1 MAVKIHPSLRAIA
14 LAAPLA
20 LAGMAGATAVSAQDF
35 EAVLAAP
42 DDVELNLA
50 FAREQARQGNLSVA
64 ASTLERLLINEPNR
78 HSVRLFYA
86 VVLYRLGDLQN
97 ARAQLDQLE
106 TAPLTPQQRAEAS
119 AYSGRVDDGLAT
131 SSFSGS
137 LGVGVVYEDNASG
150 AYFTQFDFF
159 GAPPEE
165 SGTSSEV
172 ALSLEGRTNIG
183 SSRMWEA
190 FARTRLVDRSNF
202 DGAGV
207 DFQRGDLEVGLT
219 RTTRLTEMNM
229 AVIARQVRLEGE
241 PNLTEFGGRADFG
254 WRYTNALTVR
264 GHVEAVD
271 QDFEEPLI
279 DFLSFVLGGDRDGT
293 RFNIGASVNNR
304 FTARSSFDLGVDYEA
319 KDADYAPFGYS
330 GPRVWGAFDHRFDK
344 GVYVTASGSI
354 RWVEYDEEDPFFLGV
369 GITREDTRANAR
381 IAVGAPLSA
390 FTAAGTTGDYR
401 EDVVLE
407 GALTYGSRDST
418 SPIADFD
425 GWGADLRLVW
435 RFGANN

>member
-1 MAVKIHPSLRAIA
+1 MAVRFHPSLRAIA

-20 LAGMAGATAVSAQDF
+20 LGLAAGVNAASAQDF
-35 EAVLAAP
+35 DAVLAAP

-86 VVLYRLGDLQN
+86 VVLYRLGDYQN

-106 TAPLTPQQRAEAS
+106 TAPLTPQQRAEAA
-119 AYSGRVDDGLAT
+119 AYSGRVDDRLAT

-150 AYFTQFDFF
+150 AYFTQFDLF
-159 GAPPEE
+159 GGPPEE
-165 SGTSSEV
+165 SGSSSEV
-172 ALSLEGRTNIG
+172 ALTLEGRTDIG
-183 SSRMWEA
+183 AGRIWEA

-207 DFQRGDLEVGLT
+207 DYQRGDLEVGLT
-219 RTTRLTEMNM
+219 RTTRLTKMNL
-229 AVIARQVRLEGE
+229 VGVARQVRLEGE
-241 PNLTEFGGRADFG
+241 PQLDELGARADFS

-264 GHVEAVD
+264 GHVETVD
-271 QDFEEPLI
+271 QDFQEPLI
-279 DFLSFVLGGDRDGT
+279 DLAAPFLGGDRDGT
-293 RFNIGASVNNR
+293 RFNVGVSVSNR
-304 FTARSSFDLGVDYEA
+304 FTARSAFDIGLDYEA

-330 GPRVWGAFDHRFDK
+330 GPRVWAAFDHRFDK
-344 GVYVTASGSI
+344 GVYITAAGSI
-354 RWVEYDEEDPFFLGV
+354 RWLDYDEPDAFFLLGA
-369 GITREDTRANAR
+369 TREDTRGNAR
-381 IAVGAPLSA
+381 LALGAPLSA
-390 FTAAGTTGDYR
+390 FTASGATGDHR
-401 EDVVLE
+401 EDVTLE
-407 GALTYGSRDST
+407 GAITYGRRDST
-418 SPIADFD
+418 SPIADYD

-435 RFGANN
+435 RFGANH

>member
-1 MAVKIHPSLRAIA
+1 MAVGIHPSLRAIA

-20 LAGMAGATAVSAQDF
+20 FGLVAGAASAQDF

-50 FAREQARQGNLSVA
+50 FAREQARQGNLSIA

-106 TAPLTPQQRAEAS
+106 TAPLTAQQRAEAE
-119 AYSGRVDDGLAT
+119 AYAGRVDDGLAT

-137 LGVGVVYEDNASG
+137 LGVGVIYEDNASG

-159 GAPPEE
+159 GTPPEE
-165 SGTSSEV
+165 EGTSSEV
-172 ALSLEGRTNIG
+172 ALTLEGRTNLG
-183 SSRMWEA
+183 VSRTWEA
-190 FARTRLVDRSNF
+190 FARTRLVDRANF

-219 RTTRLTEMNM
+219 RSTRLTQTNL
-229 AVIARQVRLEGE
+229 VVVSRQVRLEGE
-241 PNLTEFGGRADFG
+241 PQLTEFGARADFS
-254 WRYTNALTVR
+254 WRYTNAVTVR
-264 GHVEAVD
+264 GRVEAVD
-271 QDFEEPLI
+271 QNFEEPVI
-279 DFLSFVLGGDRDGT
+279 DSLFAFLGGDRDGT
-293 RFNIGASVNNR
+293 RFNVGVSLSNR
-304 FTARSSFDLGVDYEA
+304 FAARSSFDFGVDYEA

-330 GPRVWGAFDHRFDK
+330 GPRVWGGFDHRFDK
-344 GVYVTASGSI
+344 GVYLNASGAI
-354 RWVEYDEEDPFFLGV
+354 RWLQYDEPDNFFLG
-369 GITREDTRANAR
+369 GATREDARVNAR
-381 IAVGAPLSA
+381 LALGAPLSA
-390 FTAAGTTGDYR
+390 FTRTGATGDFR
-401 EDVVLE
+401 EDVTLE
-407 GALTYGSRDST
+407 GALTYGSREST

-435 RFGANN
+435 RFGANR

>member
-20 LAGMAGATAVSAQDF
+20 LGLAAGANAVSAQDF
-35 EAVLAAP
+35 DAVLAAP

-50 FAREQARQGNLSVA
+50 FARDQARQGNLSVA
-64 ASTLERLLINEPNR
+64 ASTLERLLINEPSR

-106 TAPLTPQQRAEAS
+106 TAPLTAQQRAEAD

-165 SGTSSEV
+165 NGTSSEV
-172 ALSLEGRTNIG
+172 ALTLEGRTNLG
-183 SSRMWEA
+183 SGRVWEA
-190 FARTRLVDRSNF
+190 FVRTRLVDRANF

-207 DFQRGDLEVGLT
+207 DYQRGDLELGLT
-219 RTTRLTEMNM
+219 RSTRLTETNLV
-229 AVIARQVRLEGE
+229 AVARQVRLEGE
-241 PNLTEFGGRADFG
+241 PQLTEVGARASLS
-254 WRYTNALTVR
+254 WRYTNSLTVR
-264 GHVEAVD
+264 GHIESVD
-271 QDFEEPLI
+271 QDFEEPFI
-279 DFLSFVLGGDRDGT
+279 DAIAPFIGGDRDGT
-293 RFNIGASVNNR
+293 RVNVGASVSNR
-304 FTARSSFDLGVDYEA
+304 FTARSTLDIGLDYEA
-319 KDADYAPFGYS
+319 KDANYAPFGYS
-330 GPRVWGAFDHRFDK
+330 GPRVWAGFDHRFDK
-344 GVYVTASGSI
+344 GVYITAAGSI
-354 RWVEYDEEDPFFLGV
+354 RWLEYDEADPFFLFGE
-369 GITREDTRANAR
+369 TREDTRGNAR
-381 IAVGAPLSA
+381 IALGAPLSA
-390 FTAAGTTGDYR
+390 FTASGATGDHR
-401 EDVVLE
+401 EDVTLE
-407 GALTYGSRDST
+407 GAITYARRDST

>member
-1 MAVKIHPSLRAIA
+1 MALKIHPSLRVIA

-20 LAGMAGATAVSAQDF
+20 LGLAAGATTASAQDF

-42 DDVELNLA
+42 DDVELNLS

-86 VVLYRLGDLQN
+86 VVLYRLGDFQN

-106 TAPLTPQQRAEAS
+106 SAPLTAQQRAEAD
-119 AYSGRVDDGLAT
+119 AYSERVADRLAT

-159 GAPPEE
+159 GAPIEE
-165 SGTSSEV
+165 DGTSSEV
-172 ALSLEGRTNIG
+172 ALTLEGRTNLG
-183 SSRMWEA
+183 SSRVWEA
-190 FARTRLVDRSNF
+190 FVRTRLVDRANF

-207 DFQRGDLEVGLT
+207 DYQRGDLEVGLT
-219 RTTRLTEMNM
+219 RTTRLTELNL
-229 AVIARQVRLEGE
+229 AVVARQVRLEGE
-241 PNLTEFGGRADFG
+241 PQLDEFGARADFS
-254 WRYTNALTVR
+254 WRYTNSLTVR

-271 QDFEEPLI
+271 QDFQEPFI
-279 DFLSFVLGGDRDGT
+279 DLLSFTLGGDRDGT
-293 RFNIGASVNNR
+293 RFNIGASLRNR
-304 FTARSSFDLGVDYEA
+304 LTARSSLDLGLDYEA

-330 GPRVWGAFDHRFDK
+330 GPRLWGAFDHRFDK
-344 GVYVTASGSI
+344 GVYVTASASI
-354 RWVEYDEEDPFFLGV
+354 RWLEYDEEDPFFLGA
-369 GITREDTRANAR
+369 GITREDTRSNAR
-381 IAVGAPLSA
+381 IALGAPLSA
-390 FTAAGTTGDYR
+390 FSAAGATGDFR
-401 EDVVLE
+401 EDVTLE

-435 RFGANN
+435 RFGASR

>member
-1 MAVKIHPSLRAIA
+1 MTVKIHPSWRAIA

-20 LAGMAGATAVSAQDF
+20 LGLAAGATAASAQDF

-106 TAPLTPQQRAEAS
+106 SAPLTPQQRAEAN

-131 SSFSGS
+131 SSFKGS

-159 GAPPEE
+159 GAPVEE

-172 ALSLEGRTNIG
+172 ALTLEGRTNLG
-183 SSRMWEA
+183 SGRMWEA
-190 FARTRLVDRSNF
+190 FARTRLVDRANF
-202 DGAGV
+202 DGEGV

-219 RTTRLTEMNM
+219 RNTRLTEINM
-229 AVIARQVRLEGE
+229 AVVARQVRLEGE
-241 PNLTEFGGRADFG
+241 PNLTEFGGRADFA

-293 RFNIGASVNNR
+293 RFNIGASVSNR
-304 FTARSSFDLGVDYEA
+304 FTARSSFDLGVSYEA

-354 RWVEYDEEDPFFLGV
+354 RWLEYDEEDPFFLGV

-381 IAVGAPLSA
+381 VALGAPLSA
-390 FTAAGTTGDYR
+390 FSALGATGDYR
-401 EDVVLE
+401 EDVTVE
-407 GALTYGSRDST
+407 GAITYGSRDST
-418 SPIADFD
+418 SPIADYD

>member
-1 MAVKIHPSLRAIA
+1 
-14 LAAPLA
+14 
-20 LAGMAGATAVSAQDF
+20 
-35 EAVLAAP
+35 
-42 DDVELNLA
+42 LNLA

-390 FTAAGTTGDYR
+390 FTAAGATGDPR

-407 GALTYGSRDST
+407 GALTYGRRDST
-418 SPIADFD
+418 RPNPAFD

>member
-1 MAVKIHPSLRAIA
+1 MTVKIHPSWRAIA

-20 LAGMAGATAVSAQDF
+20 MGLAAGATTASAQDF

-42 DDVELNLA
+42 DDVELNLV

-106 TAPLTPQQRAEAS
+106 SAPLSPEQRAEAG
-119 AYSGRVDDGLAT
+119 AYSDRVDSGLAT
-131 SSFSGS
+131 SSFKGS

-150 AYFTQFDFF
+150 AYFTQFDVF
-159 GAPPEE
+159 GAPVEE

-172 ALSLEGRTNIG
+172 ALTLEGRTNLG

-190 FARTRLVDRSNF
+190 FARTRLVDRANF
-202 DGAGV
+202 DGEGV

-219 RTTRLTEMNM
+219 RNTRLTEINLV
-229 AVIARQVRLEGE
+229 AVARQVRLEGE
-241 PNLTEFGGRADFG
+241 PQLDEFGARADFS

-271 QDFEEPLI
+271 QDFQEPFI
-279 DFLSFVLGGDRDGT
+279 DFLSGILGGDRDGT
-293 RFNIGASVNNR
+293 RFNIGASVQNR
-304 FTARSSFDLGVDYEA
+304 FTARSSFDLGVDYES

-330 GPRVWGAFDHRFDK
+330 GPRVWGAYDHRFDK

-354 RWVEYDEEDPFFLGV
+354 RWLEYDEEDPFFLGA

-381 IAVGAPLSA
+381 VALGAPLSA
-390 FTAAGTTGDYR
+390 FSAAGATGDYR
-401 EDVVLE
+401 EDVTVE
-407 GALTYGSRDST
+407 GAITYGSREST
-418 SPIADFD
+418 SPIADYD

>member
-1 MAVKIHPSLRAIA
+1 MTVKNHPSLWAIA
-14 LAAPLA
+14 LAVPLA
-20 LAGMAGATAVSAQDF
+20 LGLTAGATAASAQDF

-42 DDVELNLA
+42 DDVELNLS

-106 TAPLTPQQRAEAS
+106 TAPLTPQQRAEAN

-165 SGTSSEV
+165 NGSSSEV
-172 ALSLEGRTNIG
+172 ALTLEGRTTLG
-183 SSRMWEA
+183 ASRVWEA
-190 FARTRLVDRSNF
+190 FVRTRLVDRANF

-219 RTTRLTEMNM
+219 RTTRLTETNL
-229 AVIARQVRLEGE
+229 VVVARQVRLEGE
-241 PNLTEFGGRADFG
+241 PQLTEFGARANVR
-254 WRYTNALTVR
+254 WRYTNALTLR

-271 QDFEEPLI
+271 QDFEEPFI
-279 DFLSFVLGGDRDGT
+279 DFLSFALGGDRDGT

-304 FTARSSFDLGVDYEA
+304 FTARSSFDLGLDYEA

-344 GVYVTASGSI
+344 GVYVTAGASV
-354 RWVEYDEEDPFFLGV
+354 RWLDYDEEDPFFLGLGV
-369 GITREDTRANAR
+369 TREDTRVNAR
-381 IAVGAPLSA
+381 VALGAPLSA
-390 FTAAGTTGDYR
+390 FTAAGATGDFR
-401 EDVVLE
+401 EDVTLE

>member
-20 LAGMAGATAVSAQDF
+20 LGLATGATAASAQDF

-106 TAPLTPQQRAEAS
+106 AAPLTPQQRAEAN
-119 AYSGRVDDGLAT
+119 AYSDRIDNGLAT

-159 GAPPEE
+159 GAPVEE
-165 SGTSSEV
+165 DGTSSEV
-172 ALSLEGRTNIG
+172 ALTLEGRTNIG

-190 FARTRLVDRSNF
+190 FVRTRLVDRANF
-202 DGAGV
+202 DGEGV
-207 DFQRGDLEVGLT
+207 DFQRGDLEIGLT
-219 RTTRLTEMNM
+219 RTTRLTEMNLV
-229 AVIARQVRLEGE
+229 AIARQVRLEGE
-241 PNLTEFGGRADFG
+241 PQLDEFGARADFS

-271 QDFEEPLI
+271 QDFQEPFI
-279 DFLSFVLGGDRDGT
+279 DFLSGILGGDRDGT
-293 RFNIGASVNNR
+293 RFNIGASVKNR
-304 FTARSSFDLGVDYEA
+304 FTARSSFDFGVDYEA

-330 GPRVWGAFDHRFDK
+330 GPRIWGAFDHRFDK
-344 GVYVTASGSI
+344 GVYITASGSI
-354 RWVEYDEEDPFFLGV
+354 RWLEYDEEDPFFLGA
-369 GITREDTRANAR
+369 GITREDTRSNAR
-381 IAVGAPLSA
+381 IALGAPLSA
-390 FTAAGTTGDYR
+390 FTAAGATGDFR
-401 EDVVLE
+401 EDVTLE
-407 GALTYGSRDST
+407 GGLTYGRRDST

-435 RFGANN
+435 RFGGGR